1 MTEAQMVY
9 VDCSPLM
16 RSLLDEIGPPGS
28 MKVYEGD
35 PSPSELAALM
45 ANAAVVLNGH
55 TKMDDAQL
63 ARAPL
68 LRSIVFLGTG
78 AASYVDLAAADRRGI
93 RVRTIRGYGDRTV
106 AEHAFALLLAAA
118 RDIAAMDRNMRAG
131 RWAVSEGIEL
141 RGLTLGVIGL
151 GGVGSEMARIGA
163 SFGMHVIA
171 WNRSGVPTDVPARS
185 VALEELLGA
194 SDAVSLHLALVPET
208 NGLLNA
214 SRLALLKPGAVLI
227 NTARGAL
234 VDEAALIAALRSGAI
249 GHAALDVFSREPLPA
264 RHPLTLLPNV
274 TLTAHAGW
282 KSRQASDRLLRIAL
296 DLAIDDAGKVATSQ
310 PLST

>member
-1 MTEAQMVY
+1 MTEAQMAY

-16 RSLLDEIGPPGS
+16 RSLLDEIGSPGD

-35 PSPSELAALM
+35 PSPSELAVLIAD
-45 ANAAVVLNGH
+45 AAVVLNGH
-55 TKMDDAQL
+55 TKMDDALL

-118 RDIAAMDRNMRAG
+118 RNIAAMDRNMRAG
-131 RWAVSEGIEL
+131 QWAVSEGIEL
-141 RGLTLGVIGL
+141 RGRTLGLIGL

-171 WNRSGVPTDVPARS
+171 WNRSGIPAGVPARS

-208 NGLLNA
+208 NGLLDGL
-214 SRLALLKPGAVLI
+214 RLALLKPGVVLV

-234 VDEAALIAALRSGAI
+234 IDEAALIAALRSGAI
-249 GHAALDVFSREPLPA
+249 GHAALDVFSSEPLPA
-264 RHPLTLLPNV
+264 DHPLTMLPNV

-282 KSRQASDRLLRIAL
+282 KSRQASDRLLRMAL
-296 DLAIDDAGKVATSQ
+296 DLATDDASKIVAGQS
-310 PLST
+310 LST